1 MSEILSFL
9 EKRELTFLERKLSSM
24 RMSTREE
31 TGKKKP
37 KKSRKLKAREH
48 LAIDWDND
56 LWD

>member
-37 KKSRKLKAREH
+37 KKSRKLKVREH
-48 LAIDWDND
+48 LAIDWDKD
-56 LWD
+56 L